1 MTSGNQCLLL
11 TLSLVSLLLCLQ
23 AHFVF
28 SHPPVTTR
36 PPDAAQPWNLHGTPG
51 DGYYTEVQIGT
62 PPQKFNLLVD
72 TGSSNLAI
80 AGAPHEELESFYV
93 HQSSSSYVDL
103 GKDVEM
109 VYTQGSW
116 RGHLGRDL
124 VWFPKLQNTEP
135 LVTDLALI
143 TSSNNFYVNN
153 SHWQG
158 IIGLA
163 FAALSQPKGDVVP
176 WFDGLTAKNHTANT
190 FTIQLCGPFRQGN
203 VTRHQ
208 GKLYIGSD
216 AGDCPAPSVTSPIR
230 RPWFYEVLVV
240 AMAIGK
246 TVLDIPCVK
255 YNTASSIVDSG
266 TSNLRLPSKVFKAV
280 LAELRKQTS
289 ATEPPLPEDF
299 WSGSEEICWQP
310 DHEGMDCIPNITV
323 PSSPRSNNSVLIIT
337 TSPLSYLGQP
347 IDVSETICWLR
358 THTGTLGAQRRT
370 GAVILEGLCVTFDRA
385 HATIGFA
392 ESSCGPAVKLSSIYN
407 GSDWHSCVY
416 IPSTVDGLTLAS
428 YIMLG
433 LLGLLSVPLVLA
445 ALRWAW
451 RSFVVPRLNPEVP
464 FLTLD
469 ETNT

>member
-23 AHFVF
+23 ARFVF

-310 DHEGMDCIPNITV
+310 DHEVWTAFPNITV
-323 PSSPRSNNSVLIIT
+323 HLAHSNNSAFTIT
-337 TSPLSYLGQP
+337 IPPLSYLRP
-347 IDVSETICWLR
+347 ALDVSETGDCWVLGIEES
-358 THTGTLGAQRRT
+358 HTGTVL

-392 ESSCGPAVKLSSIYN
+392 ESSCGPTVKLSSIYN